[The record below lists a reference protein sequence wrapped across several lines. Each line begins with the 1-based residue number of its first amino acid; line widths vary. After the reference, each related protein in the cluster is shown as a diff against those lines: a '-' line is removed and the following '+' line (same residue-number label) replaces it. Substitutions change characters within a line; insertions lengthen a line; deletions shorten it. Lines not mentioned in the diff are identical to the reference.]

1 MAGKDRPLPSEPDK
15 MVHFDLPASCEVI
28 PDAEATSSSAQL
40 VWRHRP
46 QPMVTVADYRK
57 TLVVDMALCALNK
70 RLKKRAMEPV
80 RPFTS
85 ASTGTEA
92 VVMGLDT
99 ASLSVSAPE
108 AELASAVQRAWAEVR
123 KAQLYGFTKRELATV
138 RSMMRAEM
146 QTSWVE
152 RDQVESSSLS
162 DEYKEQFLKGV
173 YAPSVKW
180 DVAAMTS
187 LLPGITLR
195 EIKEALNVR

>member
-1 MAGKDRPLPSEPDK
+1 
-15 MVHFDLPASCEVI
+15 
-28 PDAEATSSSAQL
+28 
-40 VWRHRP
+40 
-46 QPMVTVADYRK
+46 MVTVADYRK